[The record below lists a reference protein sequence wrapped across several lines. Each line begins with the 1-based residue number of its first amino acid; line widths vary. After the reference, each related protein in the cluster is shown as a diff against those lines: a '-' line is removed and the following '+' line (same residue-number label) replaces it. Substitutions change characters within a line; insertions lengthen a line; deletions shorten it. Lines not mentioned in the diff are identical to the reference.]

1 MTVEIA
7 GITIGIYDQTGAP
20 LPVNPAYTQFTTERD
35 PEVVIHSSNDGLPD
49 IPLRDEDRVFDTE
62 MTWQLYHVDGQ
73 HVITMSSPVAGP
85 QPYGIAV
92 FSDDFRQGTV
102 YNRPVRLETKP
113 DPFVQHP
120 LSYPLDE
127 VLLVSLLARERG
139 LLMHACAIDVDGRG
153 YLFAGNST
161 HGKTTMARLWQSQ
174 ARVLNDDRIALR
186 RGEDGRVW
194 LYCTPW
200 HGELED
206 ITLKPVPLEKLFFL
220 RHAPENTLTL
230 RTGAAAASM
239 LLARCFPPLWDAA
252 GMTYTLDFSG
262 QIVSEV
268 PCYELGFLPDET
280 VIDCVR
286 GAA

>member
-1 MTVEIA
+1 MTIEIA
-7 GITIGIYDQTGAP
+7 GITIGVYDQAGAP
-20 LPVNPAYTQFTTERD
+20 LPIPPAYTAFTTERD
-35 PEVVIHSSNDGLPD
+35 PEIVIHSNDDGLPA

-73 HVITMSSPVAGP
+73 HVIVMSSPAAGS
-85 QPYGIAV
+85 QPYGIAI

-102 YNRPVRLETKP
+102 YNRPVRLATKP
-113 DPFVQHP
+113 EPFVQHP

-127 VLLVSLLARERG
+127 ILLVSLLARERG
-139 LLMHACAIDVDGRG
+139 LLLHACAIDDGGRG

-174 ARVLNDDRIALR
+174 ARILNDDRIALR
-186 RGEDGRVW
+186 RGEDGRIW
-194 LYCTPW
+194 LHCTPW
-200 HGELED
+200 HGELEE

-220 RHAPENTLTL
+220 RHAPEHTLSP
-230 RTGAAAASM
+230 RTGAAAAAM
-239 LLARCFPPLWDAA
+239 LLARGFPPLWDAA
-252 GMTYTLDFSG
+252 GMSYTVDFSG

-268 PCYELGFLPDET
+268 PCCELGFLPDARI
-280 VIDCVR
+280 IDFIR